1 MSFHCSYKKINRPR
15 GDYEIVEYNDSN
27 GQYLV
32 MKQRLSRGDL
42 ANSSEVLE
50 VSSLLIQ
57 LRVCF
62 FKGTLH
68 TFLQFEIGVDF
79 V

>member
-1 MSFHCSYKKINRPR
+1 
-15 GDYEIVEYNDSN
+15 
-27 GQYLV
+27 